1 MPFEFELYGDRY
13 TFSLDDNG
21 DPVVEGVDDSAA
33 MWEPAAQS
41 YCRALVLPFGYRSG
55 PQWIE
60 ADYAKALGAEPPP
73 IDTSHDP
80 EDAIF

>member
-1 MPFEFELYGDRY
+1 MAFEFDLFGERY
-13 TFSLDDNG
+13 TFSLSDDG
-21 DPVVEGVDDSAA
+21 LPIVDGLDDDAE
-33 MWEPAAQS
+33 MWEPMAQA